1 MVSSRDFPDGT
12 PNRLGMRVGC
22 YVLFALATI
31 AVLTRLFI
39 RTVVSRKLGLD
50 DILITLSWLA
60 ETVHVAAVKLQFEN
74 GVGWHVADLQTLPN
88 ASEILSR
95 MILWPW
101 ITQALYYFGLGC
113 IKASIVALYLRLAV
127 TDLQRRILWGTFACI
142 LAQGTTSTIVVAAFL
157 CSPLKQIWTNPQ
169 AIGGPTCINILTFN
183 YFNAAFFIISDVFL
197 ALAPIAIIRNLQMNA
212 GRKRALGIMFSLGIL
227 AIGGTIARQVTN
239 AVAITNVDDFTW
251 HWAPTALSSI
261 LESSLGIIF
270 VCVPAL
276 APLFKTW
283 VGGSTAGKYSETS
296 NFPPDRPDPF
306 GKLSNKLRLRPED
319 DSILC
324 VTQVTTADT
333 KDQDGGDGYEM
344 DIVEQYPNDAGS
356 ERRIMVPPVRD
367 LCDDR
372 RGSKTSRKSLWRNG
386 VRVDV
391 EYHVDRSE
399 R

>member
-1 MVSSRDFPDGT
+1 MVSSNDFPLGT

-31 AVLTRLFI
+31 AVLIRLYF
-39 RTVVSRKLGLD
+39 RTIVARKLGLD
-50 DILITLSWLA
+50 DVLITFSWLA
-60 ETVHVAAVKLQFEN
+60 ETVHIVAVKLQFEN
-74 GVGWHVADLQTLPN
+74 GVGWHVSDLQALPN
-88 ASEILSR
+88 ASTILSR

-113 IKASIVALYLRLAV
+113 IKANLH
-127 TDLQRRILWGTFACI
+127 RRVLWGTFAFT
-142 LAQGTTSTIVVAAFL
+142 LAQGLISTIVVAAFL
-157 CSPLKQIWTNPQ
+157 CSPLEQVWTNPK
-169 AIGGPTCINILTFN
+169 AIGGPTCINILTSN

-197 ALAPIAIIRNLQMNA
+197 ALAPLAIIRNLQMNA

-227 AIGGTIARQVTN
+227 AIGGTIARQITN

-276 APLFKTW
+276 APLFQTW
-283 VGGSTAGKYSETS
+283 VSGSSACKYSDTS
-296 NFPPDRPDPF
+296 NLPPHRPETF
-306 GKLSNKLRLRPED
+306 GKLGNKLRLRPED

-324 VTQVTTADT
+324 VTQVTAADME
-333 KDQDGGDGYEM
+333 DRDAGEGYEM
-344 DIVEQYPNDAGS
+344 DIVEQYPSDAGS
-356 ERRIMVPPVRD
+356 ERRIIHPSV
-367 LCDDR
+367 LNHSDDKR
-372 RGSKTSRKSLWRNG
+372 ESRTSRKSVRRNG